1 MKNNRE
7 KFGRIV
13 CWKKKTN
20 GRDGINLNQ
29 QINDIMTVKG
39 ENEKTSNHFILL
51 QNEVCY
57 PIKFNIIRATELH
70 NSNWPIGPNKTNEQR
85 AVCVFFID

>member
-7 KFGRIV
+7 KFEWIV

-39 ENEKTSNHFILL
+39 ENEKTSNHFILS

-57 PIKFNIIRATELH
+57 PIKFNIIRATEWQEKKH
-70 NSNWPIGPNKTNEQR
+70 IAQ
-85 AVCVFFID
+85 F